1 MKKQIDLLNSK
12 INVRKKQ
19 SEQNAKIRAFEK
31 GVEEIMEEF
40 IQAKDLANKEIR
52 DKYREELED
61 LNKMPQDELISQVI
75 NETNKQINLEIEN
88 KLQNIEDIK
97 KKKIQNLKSIIKL
110 DS

>member
-1 MKKQIDLLNSK
+1 
-12 INVRKKQ
+12 
-19 SEQNAKIRAFEK
+19 
-31 GVEEIMEEF
+31 
-40 IQAKDLANKEIR
+40 
-52 DKYREELED
+52 
-61 LNKMPQDELISQVI
+61 MPQDELISQVI